1 MTKLIEDPHRK
12 PNGSKSK
19 VPDKLVREVA
29 DLMVSA
35 LRPAHRLIEAAVQ
48 GKPVDFNSLENY
60 LGTMLEIARK
70 VDSDGVLISALL
82 DDLDGWP
89 AEPLKD

>member
-1 MTKLIEDPHRK
+1 MKD
-12 PNGSKSK
+12 SK

-48 GKPVDFNSLENY
+48 VEPVDFNNLENY

-70 VDSDGVLISALL
+70 LDSDGVLISGLL

-89 AEPLKD
+89 AEPLNN